1 MTKENIQMAFN
12 TFDTN
17 GDGIIEIHEFRNA
30 LPKNIKGSFKQVE
43 GLTKNQDQGKKSE
56 VYDEAE

>member
-1 MTKENIQMAFN
+1 MTKDNIQIAFN

-17 GDGIIEIHEFRNA
+17 HDGIIEIHEFRDA
-30 LPKNIKGSFKQVE
+30 LPKNIKGSLKRVE
-43 GLTKNQDQGKKSE
+43 GLTKKKTVVKEE